1 MVESAFLDGIESDG
15 NHGSQ
20 NRPGFRPSGGTGD
33 GVHDILAD
41 MNEEDR
47 KTIRALQRGAR
58 IVVSKPLRALTELTA
73 CMGLAAL
80 TVALGSEQVNAMV
93 MAIPSWVRI
102 IICAAAGL
110 HMLYRGWSAFLFFRL
125 SSMLRK
131 VGEETYSIR
140 ALTAMYTFETFACV
154 FLIMFFTI
162 GPSAPLAGLL
172 EA

>member
-1 MVESAFLDGIESDG
+1 MESAFLDGIESNG
-15 NHGSQ
+15 NHESQ
-20 NRPGFRPSGGTGD
+20 NRHGFRPSGGTGD

-58 IVVSKPLRALTELTA
+58 IVVARPLRALTELAA
-73 CMGLAAL
+73 CMALAAW
-80 TVALGSEQVNAMV
+80 TVALGSEQVNATV

-102 IICAAAGL
+102 IVCAAAGL
-110 HMLYRGWSAFLFFRL
+110 EMLYRGWAAFLFFRL

-131 VGEETYSIR
+131 AGEETYSIR

-154 FLIMFFTI
+154 FLIMFFAF